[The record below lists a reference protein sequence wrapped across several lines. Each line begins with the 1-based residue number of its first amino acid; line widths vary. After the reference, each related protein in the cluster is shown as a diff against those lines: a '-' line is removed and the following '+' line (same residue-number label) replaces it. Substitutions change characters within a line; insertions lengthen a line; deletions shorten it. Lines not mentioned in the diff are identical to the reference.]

1 MIRIRKEA
9 LDNIHKAQRRQKTY
23 YDKLHSADKLSY
35 KVGTL
40 VLLKNCKKD
49 TKKGSKMEQ
58 NWSGPYAII
67 AICSTEGN
75 L

>member
-9 LDNIHKAQRRQKTY
+9 LDNIHKAQRCQKTY
-23 YDKLHSADKLSY
+23 YDKLHSADKLSI

-40 VLLKNCKKD
+40 VLLERYKERFEDGAKLVR
-49 TKKGSKMEQ
+49 T
-58 NWSGPYAII
+58 
-67 AICSTEGN
+67 ICNHRSSTEGN